1 DDAGGVTNEAHIHI
15 IPSLLC
21 RGEHP
26 NIVLEYVVNE
36 TMTRLGD
43 RVGWS
48 RDKEIKCVTK
58 RIMSAY
64 NNLLLKDHD
73 QATGTIPDWRPGE
86 FHEAWMRIVGQGGR
100 PMLHFNAYG
109 FCIRGAQQNFPH
121 SRAANPE
128 PRNEKADPSPKK
140 SSSQDN
146 AKSENDGAKTN
157 G

>member
-1 DDAGGVTNEAHIHI
+1 LVEVSEREAREFLNYATDVLKEKFGFTIDLDKGNGHDAHSPFTANGEPVNIDAQLASLSNAGTDDAGGVTNEAHIHI

-73 QATGTIPDWRPGE
+73 PATGTIPDWLPGE
-86 FHEAWMRIVGQGGR
+86 FHEAWM
-100 PMLHFNAYG
+100 
-109 FCIRGAQQNFPH
+109 
-121 SRAANPE
+121 
-128 PRNEKADPSPKK
+128 
-140 SSSQDN
+140 
-146 AKSENDGAKTN
+146 
-157 G
+157 